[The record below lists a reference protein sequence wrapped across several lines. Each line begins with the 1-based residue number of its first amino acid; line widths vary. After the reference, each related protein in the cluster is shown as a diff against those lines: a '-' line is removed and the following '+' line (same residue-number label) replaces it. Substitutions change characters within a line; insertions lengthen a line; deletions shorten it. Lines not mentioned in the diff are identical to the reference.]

1 MISLKYNVRCFL
13 FKRRL
18 SNVFS
23 VYNMVKHLHY
33 STINVNVCAFS
44 LWFNVSSGLYRS
56 QCYAYLRLVFHV
68 ILYIQCGLYK
78 YFSGLILVFLLLF
91 ALGVRHG

>member
-1 MISLKYNVRCFL
+1 MCSQFIIWLNIYIILPLTLMYVL
-13 FKRRL
+13 F
-18 SNVFS
+18 
-23 VYNMVKHLHY
+23 
-33 STINVNVCAFS
+33 

-68 ILYIQCGLYK
+68 ILYIQYGLYK